1 MCAYVLVCRGEHF
14 MEGGYFSVSHRKVL
28 WVNVEGGGHSEYG
41 VHPCATVHVMHMCV
55 VACWVYNACHRGWLW
70 RPQKRVTVG
79 VGVGDTCYTCP
90 FQRKHMCVLRDVV

>member
-1 MCAYVLVCRGEHF
+1 